1 MSELK
6 DYIFL
11 TKVTQQ
17 DLDEGVW
24 DAEHKGLYSKDGKRF
39 LQYMRP
45 KSLERGVP
53 DTFQLKTGVEVI
65 CEKAFAKGFFPLTS
79 FIIPKSVVAIGDEAF
94 QQIQLP
100 RHANFTITKGLKYIG
115 CKILGNYEGILNLI
129 IEEGIKEIDLSY
141 ILNCAPAVTLYLPST
156 LESIGDKGFGEV
168 DNTEH
173 IHLAEG
179 NKHFRLDNGILYN
192 YDKTELLRCPVT
204 KRGDFII
211 PEGVTTIGAY
221 AFRLSGY
228 KDVIDAEPESK
239 LSVVL
244 PQSLTTIK
252 KGAFRHT
259 WIDSIFIPANVSEI
273 EEGAFEYPINLKIGV
288 SPENKN
294 FEVCNNML
302 IDKRAKKVLNAMS
315 NKVVIPNGI
324 MEIADHALGHL
335 QSKRIVIPEGVT
347 RVGENNLNLNKALKI
362 CLPSTLQDV
371 ARSSFWGFSVVPHT
385 MIEVPT
391 GMGKEFKEKL
401 HDSGDYD
408 ISSYIQEK
416 KNSII
421 YDSSDLL
428 KISEDGKTVLGV
440 YDNAI
445 TAIVIPYGIE
455 VIGECAFQRC
465 SLMREIVIPPT
476 VRRIGEGAFYGCKYL
491 HSINLPSHL
500 TKIESLVFYGCQFLD
515 KIDIPSSVEEIGVSA
530 FNDCSS
536 LKKIELPH
544 SLKKIESSAFHNCS
558 SLRSIRIPGSVKSLD
573 GFLCFWKC
581 EGLREI
587 EIEEGVEVLD
597 SVFSDCTS
605 VKTIVIPNSL
615 KNVDG
620 YSFECMPAL
629 KNIVLA
635 KDNPNF
641 VFIDGVLYSK
651 DRKRLIRY
659 LPKRESTFEV
669 PKSVR
674 TIDKMAFRNCRHLEE
689 IILHDSI
696 REIDCFAFEHC
707 IKLKKIILPSKL
719 KKLGNNT
726 FFGCSSLSEVVI
738 PDGLIDIGWWNFGG
752 CKLLTHL
759 HLPGTLRHISTGCA
773 SSIRSYTVSSN
784 NKYLT
789 AIDGIVYDKKVT
801 KLLAVPKEIALKTI
815 KIPQTVT
822 EIDSVAF
829 SDCKK
834 IKHIILP
841 KGLKKIGHSVFENC
855 ISLQSIELPDGI
867 EVIPERAFYG
877 CKALKTIK
885 LPHKLKRIDEG
896 AFAVC
901 DSLNSLSLPP
911 SVKCLGSYPF
921 PKSLKELHISYKDPK
936 ETELFWWDMFHYLQN
951 EEGTIL
957 YVPKGTKENFMKD
970 EADETL
976 FDKLTIE
983 EEP

>member
-1 MSELK
+1 MAKQL
-6 DYIFL
+6 DYTLL

-17 DLDEGVW
+17 DLNEGVW

-45 KSLERGVP
+45 KNLEWLVP

-94 QQIQLP
+94 QQMHLP
-100 RHANFTITKGLKYIG
+100 QYANFTITKGLKFIG
-115 CKILGNYEGILNLI
+115 YKILGNYEGILNII
-129 IEEGIKEIDLSY
+129 IEEGVKEIDLSY
-141 ILNCAPAVTLYLPST
+141 ILDCAPAVTLYLPST
-156 LESIGDKGFGEV
+156 LDSIGDKGFGEV

-173 IHLAEG
+173 IHLADG
-179 NKHFRLDNGILYN
+179 NKHFCMDNGILYN
-192 YDKTELLRCPVT
+192 YDKTKLLRCPVT
-204 KRGDFII
+204 KRGEVII
-211 PEGVTTIGAY
+211 PEGVKTIGTY

-228 KDVIDAEPESK
+228 KYAIDAEPERK

-244 PQSLTTIK
+244 PQSLTKIEL
-252 KGAFRHT
+252 GAFRHT
-259 WIDSIFIPANVSEI
+259 WIDSIFIPTNVSEI
-273 EEGAFEYPINLKIGV
+273 EEGAFENAIHLKIDV
-288 SPENKN
+288 SPENKY
-294 FEVCNNML
+294 FEVCNNLL
-302 IDKRAKKVLNAMS
+302 IDKRSKKVLYAMS
-315 NKVVIPNGI
+315 NKVEIPNGI

-347 RVGENNLNLNKALKI
+347 RIGKDNLNLNKAQEI
-362 CLPSTLQDV
+362 SLPSTLKEIT
-371 ARSSFWGFSVVPHT
+371 RSSFGGFFGVLHT
-385 MIEVPT
+385 IEVPT
-391 GMGKEFKEKL
+391 GMGKDFKEKL
-401 HDSGDYD
+401 YDSGDYN

-428 KISEDGKTVLGV
+428 KISEDGKIVLGV
-440 YDNAI
+440 FDQSV

-515 KIDIPSSVEEIGVSA
+515 KIDIPSGVEEIGVSA

-587 EIEEGVEVLD
+587 EIEEGVEVLN

-669 PKSVR
+669 PQSVR

-707 IKLKKIILPSKL
+707 TKLKKIVLSSKL

-789 AIDGIVYDKKVT
+789 IIDGIVYNKKVT

-855 ISLQSIELPDGI
+855 ISLQSIELPNGI

-885 LPHKLKRIDEG
+885 LPHKLRRIEEG
-896 AFAVC
+896 AFSLC
-901 DSLNSLSLPP
+901 DSLTSLTIPP
-911 SVKCLGSYPF
+911 SVKSLGSYPF
-921 PKSLKELHISYKDPK
+921 PKSLNELHIGYKDPK
-936 ETELFWWDMFHYLQN
+936 EAELFWRDLFYYLQN
-951 EEGTIL
+951 EEGTVL
-957 YVPKGTKENFMKD
+957 YVPKGTKENYMKD
-970 EADETL
+970 EVDEIL
-976 FDKLTIE
+976 FDTLTIE
-983 EEP
+983 EEQ

>member
-11 TKVTQQ
+11 TKVTQK

-79 FIIPKSVVAIGDEAF
+79 FIIPKSVVAIGNEAF

-141 ILNCAPAVTLYLPST
+141 ILDCAPAVTLYLPST

-204 KRGDFII
+204 KRGEVII
-211 PEGVTTIGAY
+211 PEGVKTIGTY
-221 AFRLSGY
+221 AFRLSGFKY
-228 KDVIDAEPESK
+228 AIDAEPEPK
-239 LSVVL
+239 LTVIL
-244 PQSLTTIK
+244 PQSLTKIEA
-252 KGAFRHT
+252 GAFRHT
-259 WIDSIFIPANVSEI
+259 WIDSLQIPANVSEI
-273 EEGAFEYPINLKIGV
+273 EEGAFENAIDLTIKV
-288 SPENKN
+288 SPDNEY
-294 FEVCNNML
+294 FEVCNNLL
-302 IDKRAKKVLNAMS
+302 IDIRSKKVLYAMS
-315 NKVVIPNGI
+315 NKVKIPNGI
-324 MEIADHALGHL
+324 MEIADYALGHL
-335 QSKRIVIPEGVT
+335 QSRRIVIPEGVT
-347 RVGENNLNLNKALKI
+347 RIGKDNLNLNKALKI
-362 CLPSTLQDV
+362 SLPSTLKDIT
-371 ARSSFWGFSVVPHT
+371 RSSFGGFFGVPHT
-385 MIEVPT
+385 IEVPT

>member
-1 MSELK
+1 MAKQL
-6 DYIFL
+6 DYTLL

-17 DLDEGVW
+17 DLNEGVW

-45 KSLERGVP
+45 KNLEWLVP

-94 QQIQLP
+94 QQMHLP
-100 RHANFTITKGLKYIG
+100 QHANFTITKGLKFIG
-115 CKILGNYEGILNLI
+115 YKILGNYEGILNII
-129 IEEGIKEIDLSY
+129 IEEGVKEIDLSY
-141 ILNCAPAVTLYLPST
+141 ILDCAPAVTLYLPST
-156 LESIGDKGFGEV
+156 LDSIGDKGFGEV

-173 IHLAEG
+173 IHLADG
-179 NKHFRLDNGILYN
+179 NKHFCMDNGILYN
-192 YDKTELLRCPVT
+192 YDKTKLLRCPVT
-204 KRGDFII
+204 KRGEVII
-211 PEGVTTIGAY
+211 PEGVKTIGTY
-221 AFRLSGY
+221 AFRLSGFKY
-228 KDVIDAEPESK
+228 AIDAEPEPK
-239 LSVVL
+239 LTVIL
-244 PQSLTTIK
+244 PQSLTKIEA
-252 KGAFRHT
+252 GAFRHT
-259 WIDSIFIPANVSEI
+259 WIDSLQIPANVSEI
-273 EEGAFEYPINLKIGV
+273 EEGAFENAIDLTIKV
-288 SPENKN
+288 SPDNEY
-294 FEVCNNML
+294 FEVCNNLL
-302 IDKRAKKVLNAMS
+302 IDIRSKKVLYAMN
-315 NKVVIPNGI
+315 NKVKIPNGI
-324 MEIADHALGHL
+324 MEIADYALGHL
-335 QSKRIVIPEGVT
+335 QSRRIVIPEGVT
-347 RVGENNLNLNKALKI
+347 RIGKDNLNLNKALKI
-362 CLPSTLQDV
+362 SLPSTLKDIT
-371 ARSSFWGFSVVPHT
+371 RSSFGGFFGVPHT
-385 MIEVPT
+385 IEVPT
-391 GMGKEFKEKL
+391 GMGKKFKEKL
-401 HDSGDYD
+401 YDFGDYD

-416 KNSII
+416 KESVI

-440 YDNAI
+440 YDNNI

-455 VIGECAFQRC
+455 VIGESAFQRC
-465 SLMREIVIPPT
+465 SLLREIVIPPT
-476 VRRIGEGAFYGCKYL
+476 VRRIGKGAFYGCKYL

-500 TKIESLVFYGCQFLD
+500 NKIESLVFYGCQFLE
-515 KIDIPSSVEEIGVSA
+515 KIDIPSGVEEIGVSA

-544 SLKKIESSAFHNCS
+544 SLKKIESSAFSNCL

-581 EGLREI
+581 KGLRKI
-587 EIEEGVEVLD
+587 EIEEGVEVLG

-615 KNVDG
+615 KKVDG

-629 KNIVLA
+629 RNIVLA

-651 DRKRLIRY
+651 DIKRIIRY
-659 LPKRESTFEV
+659 IPKGESTFEV

-707 IKLKKIILPSKL
+707 TKLKKIVLSSKL

-752 CKLLTHL
+752 CKSLTHL

-801 KLLAVPKEIALKTI
+801 KLLAVPKDLALKTI

-822 EIDSVAF
+822 GIDSVAF

-855 ISLQSIELPDGI
+855 ISLQSIELPNGI
-867 EVIPERAFYG
+867 EMIPERAFYG

-885 LPHKLKRIDEG
+885 LPHKLRRIEEG
-896 AFAVC
+896 AFSLC
-901 DSLNSLSLPP
+901 DSLTSLTIPP
-911 SVKCLGSYPF
+911 SVKSFGSYPF
-921 PKSLKELHISYKDPK
+921 PKSLKELHIGYKDPK
-936 ETELFWWDMFHYLQN
+936 EAELFWRDLFFYLQN
-951 EEGTIL
+951 QEGTIL
-957 YVPKGTKENFMKD
+957 YVPKGTRENYMKD
-970 EADETL
+970 DEIL
-976 FDKLTIE
+976 FDTLTIE
-983 EEP
+983 EQ

>member
-1 MSELK
+1 MAKQL
-6 DYIFL
+6 DYTLL

-17 DLDEGVW
+17 DLNEGVW

-45 KSLERGVP
+45 KNLEWLVP

-94 QQIQLP
+94 QQMHLP
-100 RHANFTITKGLKYIG
+100 QHANFTITKGLKFIG
-115 CKILGNYEGILNLI
+115 YKILGNYEGILNII
-129 IEEGIKEIDLSY
+129 IEEGVKEIDLSY
-141 ILNCAPAVTLYLPST
+141 ILDCAPAVTLYLPST

-173 IHLAEG
+173 IHLADG
-179 NKHFRLDNGILYN
+179 NKHFCMDNGILYN
-192 YDKTELLRCPVT
+192 YDKTKLLRCPVT
-204 KRGDFII
+204 KRGEVII
-211 PEGVTTIGAY
+211 PEGVKTIGTY
-221 AFRLSGY
+221 AFRLSGFKY
-228 KDVIDAEPESK
+228 AIDAEPEPK
-239 LSVVL
+239 LTVIL
-244 PQSLTTIK
+244 PQSLTKIEA
-252 KGAFRHT
+252 GAFRHT
-259 WIDSIFIPANVSEI
+259 WIDSLQIPANVSEI
-273 EEGAFEYPINLKIGV
+273 EEGAFENAIDLTIKV
-288 SPENKN
+288 SPDNEY
-294 FEVCNNML
+294 FEVCNNLL
-302 IDKRAKKVLNAMS
+302 IDIRSKKVLYAMS
-315 NKVVIPNGI
+315 NKVKIPNGI
-324 MEIADHALGHL
+324 MEIADYALGHL
-335 QSKRIVIPEGVT
+335 QSRRIVIPEGVT
-347 RVGENNLNLNKALKI
+347 RIGKDNLNLNKALKI
-362 CLPSTLQDV
+362 SLPSTLKDIT
-371 ARSSFWGFSVVPHT
+371 RSSFGGFFGVPHT
-385 MIEVPT
+385 IEVPT

-401 HDSGDYD
+401 YDFGDYD

-416 KNSII
+416 KESVI

-440 YDNAI
+440 YDNNI

-455 VIGECAFQRC
+455 VIGESAFQRC
-465 SLMREIVIPPT
+465 SLLREIVIPPT
-476 VRRIGEGAFYGCKYL
+476 VRRIGKGAFYGCKYL

-500 TKIESLVFYGCQFLD
+500 NKIESLVFYGCQFLE
-515 KIDIPSSVEEIGVSA
+515 KIDIPSGVEEIGVSA

-587 EIEEGVEVLD
+587 EIEEGVEVLN

-651 DRKRLIRY
+651 DIKRLIRY

-669 PKSVR
+669 PQSVR

-707 IKLKKIILPSKL
+707 TKLKKIVLSSKL

-752 CKLLTHL
+752 CKSLTHL

-789 AIDGIVYDKKVT
+789 TIDGIVYNKKVT

-855 ISLQSIELPDGI
+855 ISLQSIELPNGI

-885 LPHKLKRIDEG
+885 LPHKLRRIEEG
-896 AFAVC
+896 AFSLC
-901 DSLNSLSLPP
+901 DSLTSLTIPP
-911 SVKCLGSYPF
+911 SVKSFGSYPF
-921 PKSLKELHISYKDPK
+921 PKSLNELHIGYKDPK
-936 ETELFWWDMFHYLQN
+936 EAELFWRDLFYYLQN
-951 EEGTIL
+951 EEGTVL
-957 YVPKGTKENFMKD
+957 YVPKGTKENYMKD
-970 EADETL
+970 EVDEIL
-976 FDKLTIE
+976 FDTLTIE
-983 EEP
+983 EEQ